1 MANSNTQGFGFI
13 PVETLGNT
21 PATQGLSKYWIDAG
35 STVDLYH
42 GGAIELTAG
51 YVTSAE
57 LTPATRPVT
66 GVLNGIFYNAASTK
80 KPTWANWYEQPI
92 TPANSEDIKAY
103 VYDAPFQVF
112 EVGTDDAVAANIP
125 AAHVKFF
132 ETFGMNTTAG
142 STTTGKSSAT
152 LNIGATSATANQWR
166 LLGLAEDPSNED
178 LTAAYCT
185 VNVVQNLNE
194 IIDSA

>member
-1 MANSNTQGFGFI
+1 MANSNTQGFGLTPSRI
-13 PVETLGNT
+13 MGST
-21 PATQGLSKYWIDAG
+21 PATQGQGQYWIDAADG
-35 STVDLYH
+35 T
-42 GGAIELTAG
+42 AIYNGEAVYTAG
-51 YVTSAE
+51 GYIVGAQGA
-57 LTPATRPVT
+57 ATT
-66 GVLNGIFYNAASTK
+66 ATLGTLNGVFYNAATTL
-80 KPTWANWYEQPI
+80 KPTWNNYYPGSI

-112 EVGTDDAVAANIP
+112 EVGTDDAVAAGIP

-152 LNIGATSATANQWR
+152 LNIGATSATANQWK
-166 LLGLAEDPSNED
+166 LIGLAEDPSNED

-185 VNVVQNLNE
+185 VFVVQNLNE
-194 IIDSA
+194 IVDSA